1 VTARTAVLDAVQRS
15 NQRLLAL
22 QQHKISLVIA
32 QDDLAVRVVEI
43 SERIENEQA
52 IAEDLAV
59 AAAMLE
65 PEFLNLEVA
74 E

>member
-1 VTARTAVLDAVQRS
+1 MTARTAVLDAVQRS